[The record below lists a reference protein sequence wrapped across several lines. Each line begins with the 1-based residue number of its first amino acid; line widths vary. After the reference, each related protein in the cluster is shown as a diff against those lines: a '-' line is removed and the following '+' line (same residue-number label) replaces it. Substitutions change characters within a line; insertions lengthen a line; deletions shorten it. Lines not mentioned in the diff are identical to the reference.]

1 MHRLVGRLPGAT
13 LLTLPAQP
21 GCCGAAGS
29 YFLNQPEIAQALAG
43 TASTH
48 IQSMQPDIVL
58 SANGACRAQL
68 AQALFDAGS
77 AIRVMHP
84 AELVA
89 EYLDEPAR

>member
-1 MHRLVGRLPGAT
+1 MQNKSIWIGLAAALLVGGCV
-13 LLTLPAQP
+13 AQQ
-21 GCCGAAGS
+21 GGVRGG
-29 YFLNQPEIAQALAG
+29 PER
-43 TASTH
+43 
-48 IQSMQPDIVL
+48 PDIVL

-77 AIRVMHP
+77 DIRVMHP